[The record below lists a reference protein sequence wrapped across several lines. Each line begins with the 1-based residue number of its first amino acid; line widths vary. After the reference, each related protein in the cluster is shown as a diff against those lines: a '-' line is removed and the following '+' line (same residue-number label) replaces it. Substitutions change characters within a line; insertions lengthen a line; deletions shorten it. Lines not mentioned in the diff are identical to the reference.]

1 MLVKLKNQSLQ
12 GFNIFVLSNSGTK
25 SFWLTPKESVLIEDS
40 SITQQIKNMV
50 RRNLLKIERV

>member
-1 MLVKLKNQSLQ
+1 MLVKLKNQALQ
-12 GFNIFVLSNSGTK
+12 GFNIFLQTDSGTK
-25 SFWLTPKESVLIEDS
+25 SFWLTPKESVLIEES

>member
-1 MLVKLKNQSLQ
+1 MLIKLKNQSLQ